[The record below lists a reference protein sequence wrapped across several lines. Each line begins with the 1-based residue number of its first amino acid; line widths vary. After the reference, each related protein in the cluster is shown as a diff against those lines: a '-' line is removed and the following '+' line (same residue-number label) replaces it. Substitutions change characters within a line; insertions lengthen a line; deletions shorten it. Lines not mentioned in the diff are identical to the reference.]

1 MSRHITTRIVLRSSS
16 VFMPFP
22 QNQAG
27 RLIRPDLRHLYWRHS
42 VSAARRLPLCSKQAI
57 IARPRASDTKSDTIR
72 GPMRIISKLALAAA
86 ATCAFAVPA
95 MTQDA
100 EVDQAELARIMKE
113 HPAWAVWL
121 SDPA

>member
-1 MSRHITTRIVLRSSS
+1 
-16 VFMPFP
+16 
-22 QNQAG
+22 
-27 RLIRPDLRHLYWRHS
+27 
-42 VSAARRLPLCSKQAI
+42 
-57 IARPRASDTKSDTIR
+57 
-72 GPMRIISKLALAAA
+72 MRIISKLALAAA

-121 SDPA
+121 SDPALAKLTLAGPKMPNSQWRADVGPDCS